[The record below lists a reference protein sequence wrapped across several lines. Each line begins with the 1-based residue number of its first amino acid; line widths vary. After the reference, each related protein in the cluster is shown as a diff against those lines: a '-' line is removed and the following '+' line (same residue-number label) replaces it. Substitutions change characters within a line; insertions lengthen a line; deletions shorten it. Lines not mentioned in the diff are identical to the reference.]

1 MRYTYVVTSF
11 NSAGTIETVLKNVMG
26 QEIQPSEVIIIDD
39 ASEDDSPNIIQDLI
53 SMRSEYRLIQNKT
66 NQGQSYSRNLG
77 VRLASS
83 DFVVFQDDDDISL
96 PNRATCHLESFKL
109 GADFSYLSSRKKYP
123 NGYIV
128 TNKNSDFLSDELLK
142 VHLIR
147 HFSNGG
153 PLPQDLKLFSPS
165 STLAVRKLFFES
177 IGGFREEMRRL
188 EDIELA
194 CRALAIKGILCWSS
208 EIGVERLH
216 TVGSDK
222 TSIANYLGELQ
233 VISSVRRY
241 LSPRE
246 YFVAQ
251 KMILL
256 REAYFSR
263 NLKKVISRGFYLPI
277 ILGLSPQK
285 LISILKRIMHD
296 LRQRK

>member
-1 MRYTYVVTSF
+1 
-11 NSAGTIETVLKNVMG
+11 
-26 QEIQPSEVIIIDD
+26 VI
-39 ASEDDSPNIIQDLI
+39 
-53 SMRSEYRLIQNKT
+53 
-66 NQGQSYSRNLG
+66 
-77 VRLASS
+77 
-83 DFVVFQDDDDISL
+83 
-96 PNRATCHLESFKL
+96 
-109 GADFSYLSSRKKYP
+109 
-123 NGYIV
+123 
-128 TNKNSDFLSDELLK
+128 NKNSDFLSDELLK

-153 PLPQDLKLFSPS
+153 RLPQDLKLFSPS

-194 CRALAIKGILCWSS
+194 CRALAINGILCWSS

-263 NLKKVISRGFYLPI
+263 DLKKVISRGFYLPI

-296 LRQRK
+296 LRQRR